1 MKWDELAEKLQ
12 SVYDHQDPE
21 NLYPLFLSLTSDAVG
36 QPHLGGVYREEMGA
50 VPLRVQDWPGVVVPR
65 FLGIMQP

>member
-1 MKWDELAEKLQ
+1 MSMTIRTLKTSTLF
-12 SVYDHQDPE
+12 
-21 NLYPLFLSLTSDAVG
+21 FLSLTSDAVG

-65 FLGIMQP
+65 FLGITQP